1 MALPVDAT
9 TRCALPR
16 RLHEIPR
23 RSGAGCGGTTGA
35 LPGWHDARRVAPAD
49 QENKPVKNE
58 IDPRPE
64 QEATS
69 KQDTIEAV
77 PPENRR
83 FLRVRTAVRA
93 GAGMVCP
100 LGEC

>member
-1 MALPVDAT
+1 MRPWMRWHD
-9 TRCALPR
+9 
-16 RLHEIPR
+16 
-23 RSGAGCGGTTGA
+23 GCSS
-35 LPGWHDARRVAPAD
+35 GWHDARRVAPAD
-49 QENKPVKNE
+49 QENNPVKNE

-69 KQDTIEAV
+69 KQETIEAA